1 MVAKKRTVKVLVP
14 RSDNARAQRIYLI
27 TIGLLIWANSIPIIA
42 IIIQIGKR
50 LIDPEGSHTDLDP
63 IAAVLFIT
71 VFVSLVV
78 GLTAILKIHPPFH
91 YLVSFGAAVNLV
103 VSFFAGPYGYI
114 QGLASVVLLYIGIRF
129 PITFEYEKKILK

>member
-27 TIGLLIWANSIPIIA
+27 TIGLLIWANSIPVIA

-71 VFVSLVV
+71 VFVSF
-78 GLTAILKIHPPFH
+78 GDHTRYTPED
-91 YLVSFGAAVNLV
+91 VSNISGCD
-103 VSFFAGPYGYI
+103 
-114 QGLASVVLLYIGIRF
+114 
-129 PITFEYEKKILK
+129 